1 MSDISYQITEE
12 VSGSKGRYVARADG
26 KAEAEMT
33 YSIMN
38 ETTIII
44 DHTGVPDEWRGMGV
58 GKALV
63 KRGVEDARERGVK
76 IIPLCPF
83 AKAQIDKNP
92 EWQDVLG
99 GRAKS

>member
-1 MSDISYQITEE
+1 MAEFEIIEE
-12 VSGSKGRYVARADG
+12 RGETKGRCVARTPAKPD
-26 KAEAEMT
+26 AEMT
-33 YSIMN
+33 FSIMN
-38 ETTIII
+38 ATTIII

-63 KRGVEDARERGVK
+63 ERGVLDARERGIR

-83 AKAQIDKNP
+83 AKAQIDKHP

-99 GRAKS
+99 GRGK

>member
-1 MSDISYQITEE
+1 MAEFEIIEE
-12 VSGSKGRYVARADG
+12 RGETKGRYVARGSG
-26 KAEAEMT
+26 KPEAEMT
-33 YSIMN
+33 YSVMN

-63 KRGVEDARERGVK
+63 ERGVQDARK
-76 IIPLCPF
+76 RSVRIIPLCPF
-83 AKAQIDKNP
+83 AKAQIAKHP

-99 GRAKS
+99 GHAK